1 MRCGDKEVS
10 GVWVREENNMKY
22 PAIDIRNAETDII
35 TDSQGNEISSVLDY
49 WKWAHSCL
57 IDNAERGAFAEYLV
71 ACAIG
76 GKGRGRV
83 NWDKYDL
90 VSEEGI
96 TVEVKTSAYLQ
107 AWGQNALS
115 TLRFGIAKTH
125 GYNPASNSYEPDM
138 KRQAQVYVF
147 CVHAETEQEKVNVL
161 DTTQWKFYVLASKV
175 LDESKDYADANS
187 IGLGPLLKLGAVECG
202 YEELH
207 EVVKGQAK

>member
-1 MRCGDKEVS
+1 
-10 GVWVREENNMKY
+10 MKY
-22 PAIDIRNAETDII
+22 PAIYIKNTETDII
-35 TDSQGNEISSVLDY
+35 TDGQGKEIANVLDY

-57 IDNAERGAFAEYLV
+57 MDNAERGAFAEYLV

-76 GKGRGRV
+76 GKGTGRV

-107 AWGQNALS
+107 VWGQERLS
-115 TLRFGIAKTH
+115 TIRFGIQKTH
-125 GYNPASNSYEPDM
+125 GYNPESNSYDSNL

-147 CVHAETEQEKVNVL
+147 CVQAETDQGKVNVL
-161 DTTQWKFYVLASKV
+161 DTTQWKFYVLSSKA
-175 LDESKDYADANS
+175 LDESKSYADSGS
-187 IGLGPLLKLGAVECG
+187 IGLGPLIKLGAVECR

-207 EVVKGQAK
+207 DTVKEQAK